1 MKNKLRFCT
10 NLVVTILFSILTVPC
25 IAQSL
30 DGYDL
35 LDFNTNVYP
44 VDHYEQF
51 NGYTN
56 HWHNTYMNW
65 YRYGNLFKMSTPDI
79 RNTILQSKVDAA
91 EDIGIPGLLM
101 QEGFISELSAHS
113 YQILKYPDEAKLEAS
128 LKNEHVL
135 AILDPT
141 SELGA
146 RLEAKADPLFT
157 WIKVINSHQYGA
169 KNSALIKAFVLS
181 KENRNLLVVSSSS
194 KKQAYRFLEIIL
206 STTSILEKY
215 TLHKGWFGVGSL
227 LKSVTCT
234 PGHPLELIG
243 IGMNEGCSWFVFD
256 GYMDFL
262 AQEELTNWV
271 NEIDLPIVA
280 DVGFNPIYGCKNY
293 EGLQVQDMATKES
306 WYDYAHQRGGYVFKP
321 VYSPDWEGFEFDG
334 HIVHPGNKEQI
345 DNGKWPFINK
355 TGVLKDDLTSS
366 MVLFIEKDKQLTQ
379 ATIFDA
385 IMKRKSVAIQDK
397 ALMIGPDNYRQALQL
412 LYLDKQYLE
421 DYYGDRI
428 NITAR
433 MEGYQ
438 LKVVLANKNAFS
450 IKGKLHIT
458 TSDKLNI
465 DNSQGLELAIP
476 ANSEKHL
483 SFEVQPDRSALGST
497 NPIGINF
504 SWDNQVKRTITM
516 LDLPP
521 VISAHQLLYGHA
533 PEVKFPVTIHNY
545 SRQNSFPVH
554 IEVYEQGYNQ
564 AIFKDSKTCETTQS
578 TFKDLNFNLKLK
590 PGNYTVQ
597 VSALGA
603 NSSNQ
608 LGVGAAKG
616 KAYLYEMDLNS
627 DGVNEYRMEND
638 SIQVTLLTTGARVI
652 EFIVKSRNDN
662 VLFKLWPKKA
672 IDHKREF
679 RKRGYYPY
687 GGFEDFL
694 GQASMETHKVY
705 EAKIIKQEGDFV
717 RVEMIADY
725 YGNQLKKTFTLYGN
739 SPLLEVRFALTF
751 KNPEANVLGPQPIL
765 EIGEKHW
772 TEDVFTVNTLDGY
785 KEFRMRPENYY
796 GQVIHLKEGWN
807 AGYDSQE
814 DITFI
819 GAFPVKQPL
828 FLHMWMNHP
837 RNRDAHHYYME
848 FQPWTPIIQ
857 QSTMYF
863 SYYLWG
869 HGGHWK
875 EGLDQM
881 RSMNLI
887 TTR

>member
-1 MKNKLRFCT
+1 
-10 NLVVTILFSILTVPC
+10 
-25 IAQSL
+25 
-30 DGYDL
+30 
-35 LDFNTNVYP
+35 
-44 VDHYEQF
+44 
-51 NGYTN
+51 
-56 HWHNTYMNW
+56 
-65 YRYGNLFKMSTPDI
+65 
-79 RNTILQSKVDAA
+79 
-91 EDIGIPGLLM
+91 
-101 QEGFISELSAHS
+101 
-113 YQILKYPDEAKLEAS
+113 
-128 LKNEHVL
+128 
-135 AILDPT
+135 
-141 SELGA
+141 
-146 RLEAKADPLFT
+146 
-157 WIKVINSHQYGA
+157 
-169 KNSALIKAFVLS
+169 
-181 KENRNLLVVSSSS
+181 
-194 KKQAYRFLEIIL
+194 
-206 STTSILEKY
+206 
-215 TLHKGWFGVGSL
+215 
-227 LKSVTCT
+227 
-234 PGHPLELIG
+234 
-243 IGMNEGCSWFVFD
+243 
-256 GYMDFL
+256 
-262 AQEELTNWV
+262 
-271 NEIDLPIVA
+271 
-280 DVGFNPIYGCKNY
+280 
-293 EGLQVQDMATKES
+293 
-306 WYDYAHQRGGYVFKP
+306 
-321 VYSPDWEGFEFDG
+321 
-334 HIVHPGNKEQI
+334 
-345 DNGKWPFINK
+345 
-355 TGVLKDDLTSS
+355 
-366 MVLFIEKDKQLTQ
+366 
-379 ATIFDA
+379 
-385 IMKRKSVAIQDK
+385 
-397 ALMIGPDNYRQALQL
+397 
-412 LYLDKQYLE
+412 
-421 DYYGDRI
+421 
-428 NITAR
+428 

-564 AIFKDSKTCETTQS
+564 AIFKDSKTCETAQS

-772 TEDVFTVNTLDGY
+772 TEDVFTVNTLDGF